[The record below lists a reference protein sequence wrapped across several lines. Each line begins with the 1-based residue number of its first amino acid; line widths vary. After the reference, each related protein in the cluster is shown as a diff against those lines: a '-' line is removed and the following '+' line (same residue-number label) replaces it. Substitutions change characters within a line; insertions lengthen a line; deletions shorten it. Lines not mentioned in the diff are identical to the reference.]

1 MSAKHSGNRMAR
13 SKTRRSPPAQRSS
26 PPPSGPPAIHP
37 DLQINCMRAL
47 VTVYDLKGFRRA
59 AEALYVTQPAISQQI
74 KQLSRFIKAP
84 VFTSTRQELELSP
97 EGLELLGYARRL
109 VALNDETAEH
119 FCPPAPGEGRVT
131 VGVSDQLAEAL
142 PAILSRV
149 ADAMPNAQICAL
161 TGETEILQSGIETG
175 QLDLA
180 LLLNPVGTP
189 HGASHELGSLSMD
202 WFGQPAIEQ
211 DGQVPVVLFAEPWA
225 LRGIVIEL
233 LENSDATWHIAY
245 EGAELEGIRAAVRA
259 GLGVACLVAN
269 SDELWGLPR
278 TVDLSLPE
286 PPAAVPVSLA
296 VPEGSSRE
304 LATVAKA
311 ALTEALAD
319 YPFAA

>member
-1 MSAKHSGNRMAR
+1 
-13 SKTRRSPPAQRSS
+13 
-26 PPPSGPPAIHP
+26 
-37 DLQINCMRAL
+37 
-47 VTVYDLKGFRRA
+47 
-59 AEALYVTQPAISQQI
+59 
-74 KQLSRFIKAP
+74 
-84 VFTSTRQELELSP
+84 
-97 EGLELLGYARRL
+97 
-109 VALNDETAEH
+109 
-119 FCPPAPGEGRVT
+119 
-131 VGVSDQLAEAL
+131 
-142 PAILSRV
+142 
-149 ADAMPNAQICAL
+149 MPHAQICAL
-161 TGETEILQSGIETG
+161 TGETEILQSGIEAG

-202 WFGQPAIEQ
+202 WFGQPAVDE

-233 LENSDATWHIAY
+233 LEQSDASWHIAY
-245 EGAELEGIRAAVRA
+245 EGAELAGIRAAVKA

-311 ALTEALAD
+311 ALTHALAD